1 MKTGIFIGRFQP
13 VHHGHIHAIGVAAS
27 QVQKLYILI
36 GSANQCRS
44 IKNPWTYEERKQML
58 SLKLHAE
65 RITNYEIIPLN
76 DYRYSDTQW
85 MSDVRATIE
94 HFNMGAPILF
104 GHNKEGNDYL
114 KWFPEL
120 KFKSIEAQYN
130 IDATHIREE
139 MFKNNDP
146 LMPETVRGDYAFYQ
160 KEKQLFKDYPFP
172 ETLNFN
178 CSDAILECQ
187 GHVLLI
193 QRKFSPGRGA
203 WALPGGFRNQRETF
217 LDCAIRELMEETNVR
232 VPEKVLRGSIVKT
245 ELFDSP
251 RRSFGIPRNTM
262 AVYMRI
268 SPNPDY
274 SLPRANGAD
283 DAALCKWVP
292 LTDALNNIEMY
303 DDHKDIISKV
313 TGVMSMP
320 AFAKL

>member
-1 MKTGIFIGRFQP
+1 VKTGIFIGRFQP
-13 VHHGHIHAIGVAAS
+13 IHQGHVHAIGVAAS
-27 QVQKLYILI
+27 QVDKLYILV
-36 GSANQCRS
+36 GSANTCRS
-44 IKNPWTYEERKQML
+44 IKNPWTFEERSNMIR
-58 SLKLHAE
+58 LKMHNA
-65 RITNYEIIPLN
+65 RIDNYEIIPLN

-94 HFNMGAPILF
+94 HFEMGSPILF
-104 GHNKEGNDYL
+104 GHMKEGNNYL
-114 KWFPEL
+114 RWFPEL
-120 KFKSIEAQYN
+120 KFKDIESQYN
-130 IDATHIREE
+130 MDATNIRQR
-139 MFKNNDP
+139 MFDLKDP
-146 LMPETVRGDYAFYQ
+146 DMPATVQGDYAFYK
-160 KEKQLFKDYPFP
+160 KEKELFKNYPFP

-178 CSDAILECQ
+178 CSDAVLECQ

-193 QRKFSPGRGA
+193 QRKFSPGKDA

-217 LDCAIRELMEETNVR
+217 LDCAIRELIEETNVR

-245 ELFDSP
+245 ELFDNP
-251 RRSFGIPRNTM
+251 YRSFGIPRNTM

-283 DAALCKWVP
+283 DAASCKWVP
-292 LTDALNNIEMY
+292 LTDALNSIDMY

-313 TGVMSMP
+313 TGVMPMP

>member
-13 VHHGHIHAIGVAAS
+13 VHHGHIHALGVAAS